1 MDVPL
6 LLFLLWDVTG
16 GIPLV
21 SVWDQQ
27 IKDFAREFYS
37 SKAWKGCRGAYASS
51 KRGLCEV
58 CLSKGLYVP
67 AEIVH
72 HKIEL
77 TPDNIDD
84 PNITLNWNNLQC
96 LCRECHAAAHGS
108 QKRWKVDENGRVTAK
123 F

>member
-1 MDVPL
+1 M
-6 LLFLLWDVTG
+6 
-16 GIPLV
+16 
-21 SVWDQQ
+21 
-27 IKDFAREFYS
+27 KDFARQFYS
-37 SKAWKGCRGAYASS
+37 SAAWKGCRGAYASS